1 MKFSRRPDWR
11 GTRMSSGDQTVMS
24 EAVARTSRELNRKLR
39 LQGFGVKV
47 LFFALLLAVWQTASA
62 LDIWNELLFPGPFQ
76 VLTTGVAVFQDGSMP
91 AAIMASLKR
100 LFIGYAVSIAIGI
113 PLGLLMGRVRL
124 IDETLGTLALGLQA
138 LPSICWLPL
147 AILWFG
153 LNEVAMHFVI
163 VMGSVM
169 ALCLAV
175 RDGVR
180 NIPPLLLR
188 AAKVLGADGTDF
200 YLHVLLPA
208 SLPSLLTGARLGWS
222 FAWRSLMAAELL
234 YGTVGLG
241 STLTMG
247 RELHDMALVVATMLV
262 IIAIG
267 LLADRL
273 FFGSLDNAIRSRW
286 GTDR

>member
-1 MKFSRRPDWR
+1 MTSLDIAA
-11 GTRMSSGDQTVMS
+11 MS
-24 EAVARTSRELNRKLR
+24 EAVVRTNQRRYRQLLLR
-39 LQGFGVKV
+39 GISVKA
-47 LFFALLLAVWQTASA
+47 LFFAVLLMIWQGASD
-62 LDIWNELLFPGPFQ
+62 LNIWNELLFPGPLQ
-76 VLTTGVAVFQDGSMP
+76 VLSTGSAVFQDGSMQ

-100 LFIGYAVSIAIGI
+100 LFIGYGISIAVGI
-113 PLGLLMGRVRL
+113 PLGLVMGRVQCV
-124 IDETLGTLALGLQA
+124 DETLGTLALGLQA

-153 LNEVAMHFVI
+153 LNEVAMYFVI

-180 NIPPLLLR
+180 SIPPLLLR
-188 AAKVLGADGTDF
+188 AAKVLGAEGGSF

-208 SLPSLLTGARLGWS
+208 SLPSVLTGARLGWS

-234 YGTVGLG
+234 YGSVGLG

-247 RELHDMALVVATMLV
+247 RELHDMALVVVTMLV

-267 LLADRL
+267 LLFDRL
-273 FFGSLDNAIRSRW
+273 FFGSLDNAIRIRW
-286 GTDR
+286 GTDG

>member
-1 MKFSRRPDWR
+1 M
-11 GTRMSSGDQTVMS
+11 
-24 EAVARTSRELNRKLR
+24 TSRIDGGSRKL
-39 LQGFGVKV
+39 LLHGVGVKV
-47 LFFALLLAVWQTASA
+47 IFFALLIVLWQTVSA
-62 LDIWNELLFPGPFQ
+62 LNIWNELLFPGPLQ
-76 VLTTGVAVFQDGSMP
+76 VLTTAVAVFQDGSMTG
-91 AAIMASLKR
+91 AILASMKR
-100 LFIGYAVSIAIGI
+100 LCIGYGISIAVGI
-113 PLGLLMGRVRL
+113 PLGLVMGRVRL
-124 IDETLGTLALGLQA
+124 VDETIGTLALGLQA

-153 LNEVAMHFVI
+153 LNEVAMNFVI

-180 NIPPLLLR
+180 SIPPLLLR
-188 AAKVLGADGTDF
+188 AAKVLGAEGGNF

-208 SLPSLLTGARLGWS
+208 SLPSVLTGARLGWS

-267 LLADRL
+267 LLADRML
-273 FFGSLDNAIRSRW
+273 FGTLDNVIRARW

>member
-1 MKFSRRPDWR
+1 MPDITSAKKTAGMVR
-11 GTRMSSGDQTVMS
+11 SNQLRTR
-24 EAVARTSRELNRKLR
+24 REL
-39 LQGFGVKV
+39 LQGIGVKA
-47 LFFALLLAVWQTASA
+47 FFFTLLALAWQLISA
-62 LDIWNELLFPGPFQ
+62 LNIWNELLFPGPLQ
-76 VLTTGVAVFQDGSMP
+76 VLTTMAAVFQDGSMP
-91 AAIMASLKR
+91 AAIIASMKR
-100 LFIGYAVSIAIGI
+100 LCIGYGISIIIGI
-113 PLGLLMGRVRL
+113 PLGLVMGRVRL
-124 IDETLGTLALGLQA
+124 VDDTLGTLALGLQA

-188 AAKVLGADGTDF
+188 AAKVLGAEKYNF
-200 YLHVLLPA
+200 YRHVLLPA
-208 SLPSLLTGARLGWS
+208 SLPSVLTGARLGWS

-234 YGTVGLG
+234 YGSVGLG

-247 RELHDMALVVATMLV
+247 RELHDMALVVATMLI

-267 LLADRL
+267 LLVDRL
-273 FFGSLDNAIRSRW
+273 FFGTLDNAIRARW

>member
-1 MKFSRRPDWR
+1 MPDITSAKKTAGMVR
-11 GTRMSSGDQTVMS
+11 SNQLRTR
-24 EAVARTSRELNRKLR
+24 REL
-39 LQGFGVKV
+39 LQGIGVKA
-47 LFFALLLAVWQTASA
+47 LFFTLLVLAWQLIST
-62 LDIWNELLFPGPFQ
+62 LNIWNELLFPGPLQ
-76 VLTTGVAVFQDGSMP
+76 VLTTVAAVFQDGSMP
-91 AAIMASLKR
+91 AAIIASMKR
-100 LFIGYAVSIAIGI
+100 LCIGYGISIIIGI
-113 PLGLLMGRVRL
+113 PLGLVMGRVKL
-124 IDETLGTLALGLQA
+124 VDDTLGTLALGLQA

-188 AAKVLGADGTDF
+188 AAKVLGAEKYNF
-200 YLHVLLPA
+200 YRYVLLPA
-208 SLPSLLTGARLGWS
+208 SLPSVLTGARLGWS

-234 YGTVGLG
+234 YGSVGLG

-247 RELHDMALVVATMLV
+247 RELHDMALVVATMLI

-267 LLADRL
+267 LLVDRL
-273 FFGSLDNAIRSRW
+273 FFGTLDNAIRARW

>member
-1 MKFSRRPDWR
+1 MPSQDQSA
-11 GTRMSSGDQTVMS
+11 MSHKL
-24 EAVARTSRELNRKLR
+24 ARTSQRRSRNRR
-39 LQGFGVKV
+39 LQGVGVKA
-47 LFFALLLAVWQTASA
+47 LFFAMLLILWQGAF
-62 LDIWNELLFPGPFQ
+62 LLKIWNELLFPGPFQ
-76 VLTTGVAVFQDGSMP
+76 VLATVLAVIQDGSMP
-91 AAIMASLKR
+91 AAIMASMKR
-100 LFIGYAVSIAIGI
+100 LFIGYGISIIVGI
-113 PLGLLMGRVRL
+113 PLGLVMGRVRL
-124 IDETLGTLALGLQA
+124 VDETLGTLALGLQA

-169 ALCLAV
+169 ALSLAV

-180 NIPPLLLR
+180 SIPPLLLR
-188 AAKVLGADGTDF
+188 AAKVLGAEGSAF

-208 SLPSLLTGARLGWS
+208 SLPSVLTGARLGWS

-267 LLADRL
+267 LLFDRL
-273 FFGSLDNAIRSRW
+273 FFGTLDNAIRARW
-286 GTDR
+286 GTDS

>member
-1 MKFSRRPDWR
+1 MPSAGSAKI
-11 GTRMSSGDQTVMS
+11 S
-24 EAVARTSRELNRKLR
+24 EMVARTNLRRNRILQLR
-39 LQGFGVKV
+39 GVGVKL
-47 LFFALLLAVWQTASA
+47 LFFTLLLVGWQVAYA
-62 LDIWNELLFPGPFQ
+62 LNIWNELLFPGPLQ
-76 VLTTGVAVFQDGSMP
+76 VLATFSAVFQDGSMP
-91 AAIMASLKR
+91 AAILASMKR
-100 LFIGYAVSIAIGI
+100 LFVGYGIAITVGI
-113 PLGLLMGRVRL
+113 PLGLVMGRVQ
-124 IDETLGTLALGLQA
+124 IVDETLGTLALGLQA

-153 LNEVAMHFVI
+153 LNEVAMYFVI

-169 ALCLAV
+169 ALSLAV

-180 NIPPLLLR
+180 GIPPLLLR
-188 AAKVLGADGTDF
+188 AAKVLGAEGGAF

-208 SLPSLLTGARLGWS
+208 SLPSVLTGARLGWS

-234 YGTVGLG
+234 YGSIGLG

-262 IIAIG
+262 IVAIG
-267 LLADRL
+267 LVVDRL
-273 FFGSLDNAIRSRW
+273 FFGSLDHAIRARW